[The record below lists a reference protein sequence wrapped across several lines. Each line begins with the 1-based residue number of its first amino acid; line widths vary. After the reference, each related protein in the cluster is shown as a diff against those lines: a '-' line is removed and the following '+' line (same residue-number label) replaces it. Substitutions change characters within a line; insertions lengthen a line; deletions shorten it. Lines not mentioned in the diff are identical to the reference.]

1 MSIVWMNWW
10 ICVKIL
16 MDTIPTAVSDH
27 HGDLLSIYGLTK
39 YLTNRVDLS
48 KMSGFTRGNH
58 IETIV
63 LE

>member
-1 MSIVWMNWW
+1 
-10 ICVKIL
+10 